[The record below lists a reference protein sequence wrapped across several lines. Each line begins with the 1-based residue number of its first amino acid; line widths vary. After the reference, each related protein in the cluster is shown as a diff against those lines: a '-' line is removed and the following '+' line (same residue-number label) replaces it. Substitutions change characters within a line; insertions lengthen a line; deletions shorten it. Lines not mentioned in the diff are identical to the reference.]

1 MSTDKKPSYI
11 DSKLAAFT
19 DRVEAALEKERQE
32 RKEERKE
39 YEAKREKERKEY
51 EAKLEK
57 ERKDRIAE
65 RKEHDAKREKE
76 RKEYEAKREKER
88 KEERKEYEAKR
99 EKERKEYEAKREK
112 ERKEYRREVAVEAGK
127 LSDMWGKL
135 AEFVIASG
143 ILELLNRHGDF
154 NLNDTLPDIKVRC
167 QDEQGKFENGQI
179 DIIVSGERDLVIV
192 ETKTTL
198 EASDVN
204 HFLKKYL
211 RDYDRWQP
219 VSQHITLPSSAGRRI
234 FGCMAYMKADDGA
247 EDAAVREGLLTV
259 HAFGDSCDIAHPD
272 TVLVDYHPDRQAR
285 P

>member
-39 YEAKREKERKEY
+39 HD
-51 EAKLEK
+51 AKLEK
-57 ERKDRIAE
+57 ERQDRIAE
-65 RKEHDAKREKE
+65 RKERDKERKEYDAKREKE
-76 RKEYEAKREKER
+76 REEYNAKREQER
-88 KEERKEYEAKR
+88 E
-99 EKERKEYEAKREK
+99 
-112 ERKEYRREVAVEAGK
+112 EYRRVVAVEAGK
-127 LSDMWGKL
+127 LYNMWGKL

-167 QDEQGKFENGQI
+167 QDKQGKFENGQI

-211 RDYDRWQP
+211 RDYARWQP

-272 TVLVDYHPDRQAR
+272 TVLVDYHPDRQAQ